1 MLFRS
6 CTAIGKVLLAWE
18 NDAQRRRILAGCD
31 FKRYRDK
38 TITTLDGYIAE
49 LDRTKLQGY
58 GQDREEFDDHIRCLG
73 VPIFDRL
80 GQPIAGLSVSFPTFR
95 YDDAKAADVVAM
107 LQAASR
113 DISTRLGC
121 TDFPLD
127 AGQKKAP
134 ASGGGGHGGK
144 AAPQGR
150 PKFEDLT
157 VNIAGTQGTR
167 YLKVSF
173 NVEGKNSA
181 ANDKID
187 KRYAELVDASITILS
202 SLTMPE
208 LDNPGSKAAVRG
220 RLIAA
225 FNDLLKGPVVEQVFF
240 SDFVVQ

>member
-1 MLFRS
+1 MS
-6 CTAIGKVLLAWE
+6 DSAEEKAP
-18 NDAQRRRILAGCD
+18 
-31 FKRYRDK
+31 DK
-38 TITTLDGYIAE
+38 ASSSSKPG
-49 LDRTKLQGY
+49 G
-58 GQDREEFDDHIRCLG
+58 
-73 VPIFDRL
+73 
-80 GQPIAGLSVSFPTFR
+80 
-95 YDDAKAADVVAM
+95 AM
-107 LQAASR
+107 LPAIIAVVLAPLLSWGVGKFVLVPQIEAQVKAQFAAS
-113 DISTRLGC
+113 LEHAK
-121 TDFPLD
+121 D
-127 AGQKKAP
+127 AEHSADGDHGESDHGQKKAP